1 MSIVSTVFGQTQ
13 VNNLVR
19 KFGDLTA
26 VDDVSFTVEEGEIFG
41 FLGPNGAGKTTTIRL
56 MLGLIKPT
64 SGTVVIFGHDVS
76 RGLRDTLPRVGAMV
90 ENPAFYPY
98 LSGKDNMIV
107 MSRAAGL
114 ENANRIE
121 DLLEMVGLLARADD
135 KYETYSLGMKQRLA
149 IAAALL
155 NDPELILLDEPAL
168 GLDAAGIKQV
178 RELLRHLQSA
188 GKTLFVSSHFLHEV
202 EQVCDK
208 VAVIAHGRLVGG
220 GEVRELLQLTTGL
233 RLRLEKREKAKAILS
248 EVDWVS
254 SATEDGDYLVV
265 EAPHEKAADL
275 NALLAKEGLYLSELT
290 IRSQTLEDY
299 FLSLTGGA

>member
-1 MSIVSTVFGQTQ
+1 MNKIIE

-19 KFGDLTA
+19 KFGDLVA
-26 VDDVSFTVEEGEIFG
+26 VNDISFTVEEGEIFG
-41 FLGPNGAGKTTTIRL
+41 FLGPNGAGKTTVIRL
-56 MLGLIKPT
+56 MLGLIKPS

-98 LSGKDNMIV
+98 LSGRDNMIV

-121 DLLEMVGLLARADD
+121 DLLEMVGLLTRADD

-155 NDPELILLDEPAL
+155 NDPELIILDEPAL
-168 GLDAAGIKQV
+168 GLDAAGIRQV
-178 RELLRHLQSA
+178 RELLRQLKSA
-188 GKTLFVSSHFLHEV
+188 GKTLFVSSHLLHEV
-202 EQVCDK
+202 EQVCDR
-208 VAVIAHGRLVGG
+208 VAVIDHGRLTGQ
-220 GEVRELLQLTTGL
+220 GEVKKLLRLATGL
-233 RLRLEKREKAKAILS
+233 RVLVDEKERAKAILS
-248 EVDWVS
+248 AVEWVAS
-254 SATEDGDYLVV
+254 VTEDDDHLVV
-265 EAPHEKAADL
+265 ETPWEKAREL
-275 NALLAKEGLYLSELT
+275 NALLVREGLYLSELT

-299 FLSLTGGA
+299 FLNLTGGA

>member
-1 MSIVSTVFGQTQ
+1 MNKIIE

-178 RELLRHLQSA
+178 RGLLRHLKSA
-188 GKTLFVSSHFLHEV
+188 GKTLF
-202 EQVCDK
+202 
-208 VAVIAHGRLVGG
+208 
-220 GEVRELLQLTTGL
+220 T
-233 RLRLEKREKAKAILS
+233 LS
-248 EVDWVS
+248 AS
-254 SATEDGDYLVV
+254 FSR
-265 EAPHEKAADL
+265 ADMRPSW
-275 NALLAKEGLYLSELT
+275 E
-290 IRSQTLEDY
+290 
-299 FLSLTGGA
+299 

>member
-1 MSIVSTVFGQTQ
+1 
-13 VNNLVR
+13 
-19 KFGDLTA
+19 
-26 VDDVSFTVEEGEIFG
+26 
-41 FLGPNGAGKTTTIRL
+41 
-56 MLGLIKPT
+56 
-64 SGTVVIFGHDVS
+64 
-76 RGLRDTLPRVGAMV
+76 
-90 ENPAFYPY
+90 
-98 LSGKDNMIV
+98 
-107 MSRAAGL
+107 
-114 ENANRIE
+114 
-121 DLLEMVGLLARADD
+121 
-135 KYETYSLGMKQRLA
+135 
-149 IAAALL
+149 
-155 NDPELILLDEPAL
+155 
-168 GLDAAGIKQV
+168 
-178 RELLRHLQSA
+178 LQSA

>member
-1 MSIVSTVFGQTQ
+1 MNKIIE

-26 VDDVSFTVEEGEIFG
+26 VNDVSFTVEEGEIFG

-76 RGLRDTLPRVGAMV
+76 RGLRDTLPKVGAMV

-107 MSRAAGL
+107 MSKAAGL
-114 ENANRIE
+114 ENANRIG

-178 RELLRHLQSA
+178 RELLRHLKSA

-202 EQVCDK
+202 EQVCDR

-220 GEVRELLQLTTGL
+220 GEVRELLQLATGL

>member
-1 MSIVSTVFGQTQ
+1 MNKIIE

-56 MLGLIKPT
+56 MLGLMKPT

-107 MSRAAGL
+107 MSRATGL

-178 RELLRHLQSA
+178 RELLRHLKSA

-202 EQVCDK
+202 EQVCDR

-233 RLRLEKREKAKAILS
+233 RLRLREKGKAKAILS

>member
-1 MSIVSTVFGQTQ
+1 MDKIIE

-26 VDDVSFTVEEGEIFG
+26 VNDVSFTVEEGEIFG

-76 RGLRDTLPRVGAMV
+76 RGLRNTLPKVGAMV
-90 ENPAFYPY
+90 EDPAFYPY

-107 MSRAAGL
+107 MSKAAGL

-178 RELLRHLQSA
+178 RELLRHLKSA

-202 EQVCDK
+202 EQVCDR

-220 GEVRELLQLTTGL
+220 GEVRELLQLATGL

>member
-1 MSIVSTVFGQTQ
+1 MNKIIE

-26 VDDVSFTVEEGEIFG
+26 VNDVSFNVEEGEIFG
-41 FLGPNGAGKTTTIRL
+41 FLGPNGAGKTTVIRL

-64 SGTVVIFGHDVS
+64 SGTVAIFGRDVS

-98 LSGKDNMIV
+98 LSGRDNMIV

-121 DLLEMVGLLARADD
+121 DLLEMVGLLTRADD

-155 NDPELILLDEPAL
+155 NDPELIILDEPAL
-168 GLDAAGIKQV
+168 GLDAAGIRQV
-178 RELLRHLQSA
+178 RELLRQLKSA
-188 GKTLFVSSHFLHEV
+188 GKTLFVSSHLLHEV
-202 EQVCDK
+202 EQVCDR
-208 VAVIAHGRLVGG
+208 VAVIDHGRLTGQ
-220 GEVRELLQLTTGL
+220 GEVKKLLRLATGL
-233 RLRLEKREKAKAILS
+233 RVLVDEKERAKAILS
-248 EVDWVS
+248 AVEWVAS
-254 SATEDGDYLVV
+254 VTEDDDHLVV
-265 EAPHEKAADL
+265 ETPWEKAREL
-275 NALLAKEGLYLSELT
+275 NALLVREGLYLSELT

-299 FLSLTGGA
+299 FLNLTGGA